1 MRFLHIHSYK
11 ISFNSKFCNR
21 YDEWEIDID
30 QVELVEK
37 IGKGAFG
44 EVWKAKIDSS
54 ILAETSP
61 KTSSKP
67 KRKKE
72 RRRNLTVAVK
82 MLHG

>member
-1 MRFLHIHSYK
+1 MHCYLTCFH
-11 ISFNSKFCNR
+11 NR

-54 ILAETSP
+54 VIAKDKP
-61 KTSSKP
+61 KTSSKH
-67 KRKKE
+67 KRNKKSN
-72 RRRNLTVAVK
+72 RDLTVAVK